1 MRLSTLA
8 GGAAVVVAAL
18 TLGPATIEAQTA
30 AEPDSVKGLRTA
42 ASFEAVANET
52 ERSVALFNE
61 LAKVL
66 QHPRCLNCHPVDDAP
81 RQNDLAMHQPPV
93 VRGDESGFGAPG
105 MRCNTCHG
113 AANVEYVAGNG
124 SIPGHEPWHL
134 APKSMG
140 WIGLSVGDICRQI
153 KDPERNGNRT
163 LAELHEHNAKDGLVG
178 WGWKPGEGRTPVPGT
193 QAQFGELTQAW
204 IDAGAHCPE

>member
-1 MRLSTLA
+1 MRKIVIAAALAAPAALLVGANLSAEPATELKQ
-8 GGAAVVVAAL
+8 VAA
-18 TLGPATIEAQTA
+18 
-30 AEPDSVKGLRTA
+30 
-42 ASFEAVANET
+42 FEGIGDEKARA
-52 ERSVALFNE
+52 VALFE
-61 LAKVL
+61 EMAKVL
-66 QHPRCLNCHPVDDAP
+66 QHPRCMNCHPRGDMPMQGDAMIP
-81 RQNDLAMHQPPV
+81 HNPPV
-93 VRGDESGFGAPG
+93 VRHDESGFGAPG
-105 MRCNTCHG
+105 MRCTTCHG
-113 AANVEYVAGNG
+113 AENVQLAAVGGIE
-124 SIPGHEPWHL
+124 SMPGHEPWHL

-163 LAELHEHNAKDGLVG
+163 LAEPHEHNAKDGLVG

>member
-1 MRLSTLA
+1 MRKIVIAAGLAAPAALLVGANLSAEPATELKQ
-8 GGAAVVVAAL
+8 VAA
-18 TLGPATIEAQTA
+18 
-30 AEPDSVKGLRTA
+30 
-42 ASFEAVANET
+42 FEGIGDEKARA
-52 ERSVALFNE
+52 VALFE
-61 LAKVL
+61 EMAKVL
-66 QHPRCLNCHPVDDAP
+66 QHPRCMNCHPRGDMPMQGDAMIP
-81 RQNDLAMHQPPV
+81 HNPPV
-93 VRGDESGFGAPG
+93 VRYDESGFGAPG
-105 MRCNTCHG
+105 MRCTTCHG
-113 AANVEYVAGNG
+113 AENVQLAAVGGIE
-124 SIPGHEPWHL
+124 SMPGHEPWHL